1 MAGWSK
7 SLDLFADQIEEDLV
21 EHQKQIVVDLMDEI
35 TSRAPIDSGQYMA
48 NNIVSIGSPDYGVNH
63 NLDTLGTV
71 TRGTAKAALTSLK
84 PFSLV
89 FIQNN
94 VVYGEVIEFGGYS
107 GPTLKVTESGYS
119 RMAPKGVYGL
129 SFIAVTE
136 ALK

>member
-7 SLDLFADQIEEDLV
+7 ALDLFATQIEDDLVAHQRQIVEDL
-21 EHQKQIVVDLMDEI
+21 IDEI

-63 NLDTLGTV
+63 NLDTLGTA
-71 TRGTAKAALTSLK
+71 TRGTAKAALGSLK

-94 VVYGEVIEFGGYS
+94 VAYGEVIEFGGYN
-107 GPTLKVTESGYS
+107 GPTIKVNEAGYS